1 LLGVA
6 VGGLDTVPG
15 QRSAVVRWS
24 ASGALAALG
33 GFDLTLSNSGGVLA
47 QRVVAGARE
56 ARFDGLQ
63 PGTTYA
69 VQVLPLGVDGRS
81 DRGAAV
87 TTTLTTL
94 PAQLGAPQPPSGV
107 TLSPGPGSLTV
118 TWSADPG
125 DLATTEFFVSWGCC
139 GGFLGGV
146 SVDRDARSY
155 TIAGLASGV
164 EHVVEVQ
171 SIDSNLVGD
180 ISTKRTAR
188 GVPA

>member
-1 LLGVA
+1 VA
-6 VGGLDTVPG
+6 LDALDAVPG

-24 ASGALAALG
+24 ASGTLAALG
-33 GFDLTLSNSGGVLA
+33 GFDLSLSNSLGVVP
-47 QRVVAGARE
+47 QRVLAGARE

-63 PGTTYA
+63 PGTAYA

-94 PAQLGAPQPPSGV
+94 PARLGAPQPPSNVSV
-107 TLSPGPGSLTV
+107 TAGPASLTV

-125 DLATTEFFVSWGCC
+125 DMGTTEFFISWGCC
-139 GGFLGGV
+139 GGYLGGV
-146 SVDRDARSY
+146 SVDRQARSY
-155 TIAGLASGV
+155 TISGLTSGV

-171 SIDSNLVGD
+171 AIDANLLGD
-180 ISTKRTAR
+180 ATTKRTAR
-188 GVPA
+188 GTPT